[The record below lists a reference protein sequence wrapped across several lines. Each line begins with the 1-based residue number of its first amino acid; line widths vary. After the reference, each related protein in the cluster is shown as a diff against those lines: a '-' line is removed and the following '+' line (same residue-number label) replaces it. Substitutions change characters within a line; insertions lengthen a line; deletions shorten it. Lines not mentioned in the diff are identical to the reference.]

1 MNRPHRHQVS
11 LAWARSCWRLSVAG
25 ALITLLTGW
34 HVAQPAHASTTI
46 TYWTYQ
52 QSAKNI
58 LAATDASIKTFERQ
72 NPGITVKTTVF
83 PYPVYRDKLLVAVK
97 GGRAPDIATLDQIW
111 TSEFAASGNIIP
123 LDAYIAKS
131 RIVKPSVFF
140 AGAWSSA
147 TYRGHVWGVPQSND
161 VWEQLYYNKDMFA
174 QARITHPP
182 RTWDELLADGKKLT
196 HPPAQYGLALLG
208 HQGEDTICTI
218 DSFIYSGGGRVLN
231 ADGTKAVIN
240 SPAAVQAIRFYQSL
254 AAIAPAGTI
263 NRAETDAAS
272 LFTARKVAMTLD
284 GSWQQDTY
292 TQQGGRKLHWGV
304 TVPPAPAGKRFHGC
318 LGGWNMA
325 IFKQSPHPDAAWKFV
340 EYLGQKDPQMAVNA
354 ITPARIDAALQFIR
368 TRRSGGDVLLETI
381 KSGYPRPLS
390 PIYPQI
396 STIEQTMVQNIF
408 LGMSAQKAAVKAA
421 QDMDSAIQQQ

>member
-1 MNRPHRHQVS
+1 MNRPQRHQRHQVS
-11 LAWARSCWRLSVAG
+11 LAWARSSWRLLVAG
-25 ALITLLTGW
+25 ALVTLLTGW
-34 HVAQPAHASTTI
+34 HVARPAHASATI

-123 LDAYIAKS
+123 LDAYI
-131 RIVKPSVFF
+131 
-140 AGAWSSA
+140 
-147 TYRGHVWGVPQSND
+147 
-161 VWEQLYYNKDMFA
+161 
-174 QARITHPP
+174 
-182 RTWDELLADGKKLT
+182 
-196 HPPAQYGLALLG
+196 
-208 HQGEDTICTI
+208 
-218 DSFIYSGGGRVLN
+218 YSGGGRVLN

-240 SPAAVQAIRFYQSL
+240 SPAAVQAITFYQSL
-254 AAIAPAGTI
+254 AAVAPAGTI

-272 LFTARKVAMTLD
+272 LFTARTVAMTLD

-292 TQQGGRKLHWGV
+292 TQQGGKTLQWGV
-304 TVPPAPAGKRFHGC
+304 AVPPAPAGKRFHGC

-325 IFKQSPHPDAAWKFV
+325 IFKQSPHPDAAWIFV

-368 TRRSGGDVLLETI
+368 TKRRGGDVLLETI

-408 LGMSAQKAAVKAA
+408 LGMSAQKAATKAA